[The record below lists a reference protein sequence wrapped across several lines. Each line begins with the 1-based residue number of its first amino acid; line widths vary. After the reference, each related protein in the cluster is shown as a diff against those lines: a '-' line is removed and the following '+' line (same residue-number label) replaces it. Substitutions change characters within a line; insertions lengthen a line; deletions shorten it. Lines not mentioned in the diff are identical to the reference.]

1 MTHDDDDRQDLVLM
15 PPARPVAVPT
25 HAAHAIAEPVAAPVA
40 PTACPNLSKALGEA
54 RDRCRMA
61 LKDKRNEFHK
71 YDYASADGIIQ
82 TARDAMHGTGLALIP
97 QAQELTLL
105 AAGNVVMHALNRTL
119 LLSHSSGEFVPL
131 SIRGWPVV
139 PERGRPLDKAFAV
152 ALTTSLSYLL
162 RDLLQ
167 MPRGDEADMNARN
180 DLPQEAA
187 RPAKPAAE
195 PVVSPVV
202 KHARAIE
209 EAETMDA
216 LRTVFKAAM
225 ADRKLTDDERHD
237 LAALKDERK
246 QVMENAKPLFAGQQQ
261 AGADQLAAMKG

>member
-1 MTHDDDDRQDLVLM
+1 MLDETEVDSIPEKL
-15 PPARPVAVPT
+15 ARPEPM
-25 HAAHAIAEPVAAPVA
+25 PVAGA
-40 PTACPNLSKALGEA
+40 LS
-54 RDRCRMA
+54 D
-61 LKDKRNEFHK
+61 
-71 YDYASADGIIQ
+71 
-82 TARDAMHGTGLALIP
+82 
-97 QAQELTLL
+97 
-105 AAGNVVMHALNRTL
+105 
-119 LLSHSSGEFVPL
+119 VP
-131 SIRGWPVV
+131 
-139 PERGRPLDKAFAV
+139 
-152 ALTTSLSYLL
+152 
-162 RDLLQ
+162 
-167 MPRGDEADMNARN
+167 
-180 DLPQEAA
+180 
-187 RPAKPAAE
+187 AE